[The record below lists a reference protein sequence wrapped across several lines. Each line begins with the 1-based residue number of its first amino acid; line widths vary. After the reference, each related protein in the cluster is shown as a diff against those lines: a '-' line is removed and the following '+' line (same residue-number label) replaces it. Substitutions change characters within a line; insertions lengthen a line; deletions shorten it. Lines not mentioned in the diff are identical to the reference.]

1 MNLSKV
7 RKRQMNKVV
16 IFTYIIIFIIT
27 SSCQEVKRG
36 LGFEKVRPDEF
47 LIEKR
52 SGLELPPD
60 YNLIEPGSFKKKKKK
75 ETLTQILNKSLTPD
89 KVLDVQNSGPVSNTT
104 KSLEE
109 DLLKKI
115 K

>member
-1 MNLSKV
+1 MKTF
-7 RKRQMNKVV
+7 K
-16 IFTYIIIFIIT
+16 IFILLLFFLNF
-27 SSCQEVKRG
+27 SCESLREAGKVLRN
-36 LGFEKVRPDEF
+36 EKVNTTDEF
-47 LIEKR
+47 LVKQKEP
-52 SGLELPPD
+52 LELPPD